1 MNPQLV
7 KCPECG
13 TSCRFDTSNEHR
25 PFCSE
30 RCKMLDLGAW
40 ASESYKVAG
49 SEADEDLM
57 SEDTEAAQPAPNLLK

>member
-13 TSCRFDTSNEHR
+13 TSCRFDSSNPHK

-30 RCKMLDLGAW
+30 RCKLLDLGGW
-40 ASESYKVAG
+40 ASESYKVPGPAA
-49 SEADEDLM
+49 SDELM
-57 SEDTEAAQPAPNLLK
+57 SDQIEGAESNDDK